1 MNLSLSRGLFAYTSG
16 EGLSCA
22 VREGK
27 RWPETRFPRLGPTT
41 ATETHVWR
49 ETLRAFVFA
58 IRGISDG
65 LSVKTM
71 GYAEPYNEGEE
82 QRRVIADGKEF
93 CTGRSNEIRADTEP
107 PA

>member
-1 MNLSLSRGLFAYTSG
+1 MIETAG
-16 EGLSCA
+16 E
-22 VREGK
+22 EGIRK
-27 RWPETRFPRLGPTT
+27 PETRFPRLGPTT

-58 IRGISDG
+58 IRGTSDG
-65 LSVKTM
+65 PGVKTM

-82 QRRVIADGKEF
+82 QRRVIADGKEL
-93 CTGRSNEIRADTEP
+93 CTGRSNQIRAGTEP